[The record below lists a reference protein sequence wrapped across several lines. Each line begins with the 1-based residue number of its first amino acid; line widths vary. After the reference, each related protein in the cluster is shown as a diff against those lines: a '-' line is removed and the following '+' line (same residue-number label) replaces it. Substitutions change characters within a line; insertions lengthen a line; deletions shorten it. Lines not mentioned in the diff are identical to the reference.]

1 MEVYMC
7 GRFTITVNADTMQQ
21 ELGLVGMPEH
31 YQPRYN
37 VAPSQ
42 PVAVVADGER
52 RQGEWMRWGLIPSW
66 AKDTAIGNRLINA
79 RAETLAEKPSFR
91 SAFAKRRCL
100 ILADGFYEWQKG
112 AGPDGRAQPYLFRLE
127 DQKPFAFA
135 GLWEFWRSPEGEEVR
150 SCTIITCEANDC
162 VAPVHHRMPVLL
174 SGDNLWNWLSPE
186 QPGSLQKLLQPYPPE
201 LMARY
206 PVSTR
211 VNSPDFDLPALI
223 EPVN

>member
-1 MEVYMC
+1 MC

-42 PVAVVADGER
+42 PIAVVADASER
-52 RQGEWMRWGLIPSW
+52 QAEWMRWGLIPFW
-66 AKDTAIGNRLINA
+66 AKDPAIGNRLINA
-79 RAETLAEKPSFR
+79 RAETLAEKPAFR
-91 SAFAKRRCL
+91 GAFAKRRCI

-112 AGPDGRAQPYLFRLE
+112 AGPGGRAQPYHFRRE
-127 DQKPFAFA
+127 DGKPFAFA

-150 SCTIITCEANDC
+150 SCTIITCDANAC
-162 VAPVHHRMPVLL
+162 VAPVHQRMPVLL
-174 SGDNLWNWLSPE
+174 SGEDLWKWLGQE
-186 QPGSLQKLLQPYPPE
+186 DAGSLQNLLKPYPAE
-201 LMARY
+201 EMVRY

-211 VNSPDFDLPALI
+211 VNSPELDLPDLI
-223 EPVN
+223 QPVN